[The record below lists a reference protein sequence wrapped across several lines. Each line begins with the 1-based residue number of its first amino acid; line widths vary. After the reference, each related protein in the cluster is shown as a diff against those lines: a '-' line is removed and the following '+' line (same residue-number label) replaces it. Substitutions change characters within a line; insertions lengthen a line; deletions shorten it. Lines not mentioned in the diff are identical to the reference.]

1 MDRRQ
6 FIGISIASGMSVAGS
21 FAQGATPFP
30 VKPVSLV
37 VAFAPGGGTDALAR
51 ALAVP
56 LSQNLGQPVVVE
68 NKAGAGAL
76 IGSEFVSKA
85 AADGY
90 TLLAT
95 SAPHASNP
103 SLISPMPFDTLR
115 DFAPICLAAKSPF
128 VLTVLPDSPIQNYD
142 DLIKQAKLRKL
153 TYGSSGNGTND
164 HFSGEMTGHLAGI
177 SMTHIPYKGTGPAV
191 RDLLGGHLDLM
202 FANIMSVASLVQ
214 AGKLRAI
221 AVTTAQRSS
230 LMPDLPTMQEIVKQ
244 PFDFSAWTG
253 ILAPARTNPEVIS
266 RLNSGIRA
274 ALATAAVQKT
284 MTALGADI
292 VADRPDEFEKFIERE
307 IEKGAAIVK
316 AAGIK
321 L

>member
-1 MDRRQ
+1 MDRRT
-6 FIGISIASGMSVAGS
+6 FISGSLGAGAVLS
-21 FAQGATPFP
+21 GWPVLGATPYP

-76 IGSEFVSKA
+76 IGSEFVAKA
-85 AADGY
+85 MPDGY

-103 SLISPMPFDTLR
+103 SLISPMPFDTIK

-128 VLTVLPDSPIQNYD
+128 VLTVLPESPIQSYQ
-142 DLIKQAKLRKL
+142 DLITQAKLKKL

-164 HFSGEMTGHLAGI
+164 HFSGEMVSYLAGI

-202 FANIMSVASLVQ
+202 FANIIAVASLVQ

-221 AVTTAQRSS
+221 AVTTAERSS
-230 LMPDLPTMQEIVKQ
+230 LMPELPTMQEIVKQ

-253 ILAPARTNPEVIS
+253 ILAPARTAPEVIE

-284 MTALGADI
+284 MSALGANI
-292 VADRPDEFEKFIERE
+292 VADRPEQFAQFIQQE
-307 IEKGAAIVK
+307 IEKGKAIVK
-316 AAGIK
+316 SAGIK

>member
-1 MDRRQ
+1 MDRRK
-6 FIGISIASGMSVAGS
+6 FIGLTFSASVAVSSLPVRGI
-21 FAQGATPFP
+21 TPYP
-30 VKPVSLV
+30 LKPISLV
-37 VAFAPGGGTDALAR
+37 VAFAPGGGTDALSR

-56 LSQNLGQPVVVE
+56 LGQNLGQPVVVE
-68 NKAGAGAL
+68 NKAGAGAI
-76 IGSEFVSKA
+76 IGSEFVAKA
-85 AADGY
+85 TPDGY

-103 SLISPMPFDTLR
+103 SLISPMPFDTLK
-115 DFAPICLAAKSPF
+115 DFSPICLAAKSPF
-128 VLTVLPDSPIQNYD
+128 VLTVLPESPIQSYQ
-142 DLIKQAKLRKL
+142 DLIQQAKVKKL

-164 HFSGEMTGHLAGI
+164 HFSGEMVSYLSGI
-177 SMTHIPYKGTGPAV
+177 SMTHVPYKGTGPAV

-202 FANIMSVASLVQ
+202 FANIVSVASLVL

-221 AVTTAQRSS
+221 AVTTAERSG
-230 LMPDLPTMQEIVKQ
+230 LMPELPTLQEIVKQ

-253 ILAPARTNPEVIS
+253 ILAPARTDPAVIE

-274 ALATAAVQKT
+274 ALATVAVQKT
-284 MTALGADI
+284 MAGLGADI
-292 VADRPDEFEKFIERE
+292 VADRPEQFAEFIRRE
-307 IEKGAAIVK
+307 IEKGSAIVK